1 MNCMSVAYVDAHVME
16 EKDNAC
22 QTIAQIA
29 QSTGYILLFTKQ
41 QTYYVNIINSF
52 ILHCNHIYLYLN

>member
-1 MNCMSVAYVDAHVME
+1 MLVAYVDAHVME

-29 QSTGYILLFTKQ
+29 QSTGYLIFITS
-41 QTYYVNIINSF
+41 YYIFLISYL
-52 ILHCNHIYLYLN
+52 IWLCNLIYLYLK

>member
-1 MNCMSVAYVDAHVME
+1 MFCLMSVVYVDAHAME

-29 QSTGYILLFTKQ
+29 QITGYSYILFLSVYIF
-41 QTYYVNIINSF
+41 VF
-52 ILHCNHIYLYLN
+52 I

>member
-1 MNCMSVAYVDAHVME
+1 MSVVYVDAHVME

-29 QSTGYILLFTKQ
+29 QSAGYLLNILTIL
-41 QTYYVNIINSF
+41 INSF
-52 ILHCNHIYLYLN
+52 I

>member
-1 MNCMSVAYVDAHVME
+1 MYFMLVAYVDAHVME

-29 QSTGYILLFTKQ
+29 QSTGYLLFIT
-41 QTYYVNIINSF
+41 NLF
-52 ILHCNHIYLYLN
+52 D

>member
-1 MNCMSVAYVDAHVME
+1 MNFMSVVYVNAHAME

-29 QSTGYILLFTKQ
+29 QSTGYLLFIKYIT
-41 QTYYVNIINSF
+41 TILINSF
-52 ILHCNHIYLYLN
+52 I

>member
-1 MNCMSVAYVDAHVME
+1 MTDVYMDAHVME

-29 QSTGYILLFTKQ
+29 QITG
-41 QTYYVNIINSF
+41 
-52 ILHCNHIYLYLN
+52 